1 MSRKRQ
7 RPQLPL
13 SYKKKST
20 KERNTSSCQN
30 LQTVTP
36 LDTLETLDSSN
47 KTIQKDRIILD
58 YEAKV
63 RPSEYFAERC
73 RASKDSSPETLLHD
87 CHVSSHPLQ
96 DWQDYIQYYKR
107 YNNPEKE
114 FQIQQRCV
122 RSCIYMPQ
130 YKNNVEFIRVFIL
143 YAKLCQEPLQEFQ
156 FAWKCRVGREMAMF
170 WMSWTWFA
178 EKAKDYALTCKL
190 FEKSLECVQGDRLR
204 NVVKERFACFKLRM
218 RDLGIDLESLR
229 NKEDN
234 DGSSVDCG
242 IIEKEEV
249 KEKLQS
255 QTPQRHRRSMVHKVG
270 CIGGVSYR
278 CVKLS
283 Y

>member
-13 SYKKKST
+13 SYKKKSNSRT
-20 KERNTSSCQN
+20 TANTCQTN

-47 KTIQKDRIILD
+47 KTFQKDRFILD
-58 YEAKV
+58 YETKV

-73 RASKDSSPETLLHD
+73 RASKDSPLEILLHD

-107 YNNPEKE
+107 YNNPEAE

-130 YKNNVEFIRVFIL
+130 YKNNVEFVKVFIL
-143 YAKLCQEPLQEFQ
+143 YAKLCQEPLEEFQ

-178 EKAKDYALTCKL
+178 EKAGDYRLTYKL
-190 FEKSLECVQGDRLR
+190 FEKSLECVQGEKIT
-204 NVVKERFACFKLRM
+204 VVKERFACFKLRM
-218 RDLGIDLESLR
+218 RDLGIDLGSLR
-229 NKEDN
+229 DDEED
-234 DGSSVDCG
+234 DDDDSSDDCQNM
-242 IIEKEEV
+242 EKEHV
-249 KEKLQS
+249 KENVKTR
-255 QTPQRHRRSMVHKVG
+255 TPNRRRSVVQKVS
-270 CIGGVSYR
+270 CTGGV
-278 CVKLS
+278 L
-283 Y
+283 